1 MNEYILF
8 MKSCGAGLITFGIVI
23 VLGAILDIFINVK
36 ISNFI
41 AVLIGLISNY
51 LLQERIFKVIAKPQN
66 FYFKLSKYIIVDLTI
81 LILNS
86 ILFNILT
93 NLKDKIK
100 LPTWLEIHYAT
111 LCRVVVG
118 LIIWVFVSFPLR
130 RYFIF

>member
-8 MKSCGAGLITFGIVI
+8 VKSCGAGLITFGIVI
-23 VLGAILDIFINVK
+23 ILGAILDIFINVK
-36 ISNFI
+36 LSNFI
-41 AVLIGLISNY
+41 AVFVGLLANY
-51 LLQERIFKVIAKPQN
+51 IQQEKIFKEISKPQN
-66 FYFKLSKYIIVDLTI
+66 YYFKLSKYVIVDLTI

-93 NLKDKIK
+93 DFKNKIK
-100 LPTWLEIHYAT
+100 LSTWLENNYTT

>member
-36 ISNFI
+36 LSNFI
-41 AVLIGLISNY
+41 AVFTGLIANY
-51 LLQERIFKVIAKPQN
+51 LLQERIFKVISKPQN
-66 FYFKLSKYIIVDLTI
+66 YYFKLSKYIIVDLTI